1 MRKPATIVDIAA
13 RLGITPS
20 AVSKALNGHP
30 RISDET
36 RNAVLTIARELEYS
50 PNSLASGLRRGKSG
64 LIAILVPGIHYNFFA
79 TAIKGAEEVLS
90 RKGYNVIIAQS
101 KDNAD
106 LEQRQLDGFRRA
118 KVEGII
124 ASLAMET
131 RDYKPYTSLAVDIP
145 LVLFD
150 RTIDNDDISAV
161 MIDDF
166 AGAVKAV
173 DHLVE
178 MGYTRIANLAGLAHV
193 IPFGRR
199 IDGYKHAL
207 AKHGLP
213 YRDEYLHHCAPTK
226 EEGMRATEKLL
237 SLSEPPDAIFAVSDH
252 LAFGAVKSIRSH
264 GLSVPE
270 NIGIVGFS
278 NEEFSGDVTPSL
290 TTVDQF
296 SEALGA
302 AAAEIMID
310 QLHHKQLD
318 KPYTAQKR
326 FLSPKLIVRQSSVKQ
341 GKTA

>member
-1 MRKPATIVDIAA
+1 VRKPATIVDIAA
-13 RLGITPS
+13 KLGITPS

-36 RNAVLTIARELEYS
+36 RNAVITVARELSYS

-64 LIAILVPGIHYNFFA
+64 LIAILVPGIHYGFFS

-101 KDNAD
+101 KDSAD
-106 LEQRQLDGFRRA
+106 LERRQLDGFRRA

-131 RDYKPYTSLAVDIP
+131 QDYRPYTSLAVDIP

-150 RTIDNDDISAV
+150 RTISDEQISGV
-161 MIDDF
+161 MVDDF

-178 MGYTRIANLAGLAHV
+178 MGYKRIGHLAGLPHV
-193 IPFGRR
+193 MPFGRR
-199 IDGYKHAL
+199 IDGYKYAL

-213 YRDEYLHHCAPTK
+213 FRNEYLRHCAPSK
-226 EEGMRATEKLL
+226 EEGIIATEKLL
-237 SLSEPPDAIFAVSDH
+237 NLSEPPDAIFAHSDH
-252 LAFGAVKSIRSH
+252 LAFGAVSAIRNR
-264 GLSVPE
+264 GLSVPAD
-270 NIGIVGFS
+270 IGIVGFS
-278 NEEFSGDVTPSL
+278 NEELSGDVTPSI

-296 SEALGA
+296 SETMGA

-310 QLHHKQLD
+310 QLHHRQLG
-318 KPYTAQKR
+318 KPYTPQKR
-326 FLSPKLIVRQSSVKQ
+326 LLSPKLIVRQSSLKD
-341 GKTA
+341 K